1 MYIFGSKI
9 CTSVDHVRHCTHC
22 NLEIILQSH
31 HFQLTIIW
39 VSDHVFIVAR
49 LFLDTGSVKHYD
61 AIQIFDQREISCCT
75 FCVQK

>member
-31 HFQLTIIW
+31 HFQLTII
-39 VSDHVFIVAR
+39 SDHVFIVAR

-61 AIQIFDQREISCCT
+61 AIQIFDQREISCT

>member
-9 CTSVDHVRHCTHC
+9 CTSVDYVRHCTHC

-31 HFQLTIIW
+31 FQLTIIW
-39 VSDHVFIVAR
+39 VSDHVFTVAR
-49 LFLDTGSVKHYD
+49 LFLDTGSVKYYD
-61 AIQIFDQREISCCT
+61 AIQIFDQREISCT